1 MAITVAVL
9 VALLVGLVF
18 GFNLGRRQGLEA
30 ARRELLRDQRHDD
43 PPGGF

>member
-18 GFNLGRRQGLEA
+18 GFGLGRRNGIA
-30 ARRELLRDQRHDD
+30 AAQRELLRAQRRRDD
-43 PPGGF
+43 LDL